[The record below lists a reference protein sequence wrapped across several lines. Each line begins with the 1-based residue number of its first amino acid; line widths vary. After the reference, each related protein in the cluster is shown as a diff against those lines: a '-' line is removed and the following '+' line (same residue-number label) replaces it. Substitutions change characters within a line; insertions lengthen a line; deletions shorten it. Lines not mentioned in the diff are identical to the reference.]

1 MLDNFHLKQY
11 KHFSTSNIL
20 QGKTYLPFTV
30 PLKSSK
36 SNLNFPDNLLYILM
50 QDIVAMENSWISFVY
65 LHDAFPVYASPVL
78 LGYYKIKQKPKTIR
92 IYSSSSSI
100 KTDSNLTILIREQNL
115 KLLKR
120 MTILFTG
127 KKYKRLIV
135 QLLLDSSS
143 IKFNNFVS
151 T

>member
-1 MLDNFHLKQY
+1 M
-11 KHFSTSNIL
+11 
-20 QGKTYLPFTV
+20 
-30 PLKSSK
+30 
-36 SNLNFPDNLLYILM
+36 PDNLLYILM
-50 QDIVAMENSWISFVY
+50 QDIVAMENSWIASVY
-65 LHDAFPVYASPVL
+65 LHDASPVYASPVL

-127 KKYKRLIV
+127 KNIN
-135 QLLLDSSS
+135 DW
-143 IKFNNFVS
+143 
-151 T
+151 